1 MAKVTHY
8 VVLGVDE
15 GHLKIRM
22 ISWGTKAFLDSSS
35 SSHHRVMEW
44 TAEWSLMLL
53 VEFTDD
59 GISPSVRRFRRKQTW
74 ELVGIDG

>member
-8 VVLGVDE
+8 VILGIDE
-15 GHLKIRM
+15 KHLKIRM
-22 ISWGTKAFLDSSS
+22 ISWGSRAFLDSSS
-35 SSHHRVMEW
+35 SSQHRVMEW
-44 TAEWSLMLL
+44 TGAWSLMLL

-59 GISPSVRRFRRKQTW
+59 GLSPSVRRFRRKQTW